1 MDIKFEKLFEPIK
14 IGSLQVK
21 NRIAMGPMGTRSC
34 THDGYVTDQLLTHYT
49 ARAKGGAG
57 LIIVE
62 HTLVT
67 TRHWSSKRI
76 TGLWDEE
83 QVTEMGEL
91 AEAIHTFGA
100 KAIIQLSLG
109 FGQVG
114 HISRAKDGLVA
125 PSAIPVVIREDS
137 FPRRFPKR
145 LKEIEVR
152 GAGVGPV
159 PRALTTEEIMELED
173 DFVKAA
179 RRAKIAG
186 FDGIEVHG
194 GHGYLIAQFLSP
206 ISNARTDLYG
216 GSPENRLRLPLNLI
230 RKTRAVLGT
239 DWVIG
244 YRISAD
250 EHFEGGLTLEDS
262 KGIVPVLV
270 GAGLDYVHLSSG
282 GPRSSKWT
290 FPDEEGVII
299 PEAAAIKSVVSV
311 PVLCPNI
318 YTPQVA
324 EDALSEGKADIVSLA
339 RQLLADPEWANKAKA
354 GKIDQIRACTR
365 CNFCSQRV
373 LEGLAIRCP
382 LNPELGLERF
392 NPEYYPIKRKRDS
405 ER

>member
-1 MDIKFEKLFEPIK
+1 MDNKFKKLFEPVK
-14 IGSLQVK
+14 IGSLEVK
-21 NRIAMGPMGTRSC
+21 NRIAMAPMGTRSC
-34 THDGYVTDQLLTHYT
+34 THDGYVTDQTLAHYA
-49 ARAKGGAG
+49 ARAKGGVG

-76 TGLWDEE
+76 TGLWDDE
-83 QVTEMGEL
+83 QVGEMEQL
-91 AEAIHTFGA
+91 SDAIHTFGA

-114 HISRAKDGLVA
+114 HISRAPDGLVA
-125 PSAIPVVIREDS
+125 PSAIPVMIREDS

-159 PRALTTEEIMELED
+159 PRALTAEEIVALED

-206 ISNARTDLYG
+206 SNNARTDHYG
-216 GSPENRLRLPLNLI
+216 GSLENRLRLPLNII

-250 EHFEGGLTLEDS
+250 EHFEGGLTIEDS
-262 KGIVPVLV
+262 KTIVPVLV
-270 GAGLDYVHLSSG
+270 GAGLDYIHLSSG
-282 GPRSSKWT
+282 TPRASKWT
-290 FPDEEGVII
+290 FPDDEGVVL
-299 PEAAAIKSVVSV
+299 PEAAAIKSVASV

-324 EDALSEGKADIVSLA
+324 EDAISEGKTDIVSLA
-339 RQLLADPEWANKAKA
+339 RQLLADPAWANKIKED
-354 GKIDQIRACTR
+354 KIDKIVKCSR

-373 LEGLAIRCP
+373 VEGATIKCP

-392 NPEYYPIKRKRDS
+392 NPEYYPLKRRS